1 LKDRKISSSIIN
13 SIDDLPEPKDREIK
27 VDFHAR
33 LPLSIYNQLGE
44 ASRKKGMERS
54 ELIVLALKAFLK

>member
-1 LKDRKISSSIIN
+1 MKKITFEPST
-13 SIDDLPEPKDREIK
+13 IDDLPEIKEQEIK

-33 LPLSIYNQLGE
+33 LPLSIYKQLGE
-44 ASRKKGMERS
+44 ASKEKGRERS